1 MKKITK
7 RNYKKRNH
15 NKPKFSSKTNRK
27 TRRGGK
33 GSIYKP
39 IPLPDVPS
47 SIDNTIQDIMDESS
61 SLTYYGGKSRS
72 KSKRYHKGGFKIDSV
87 DNIEDRDDDWLITKQ

>member
-1 MKKITK
+1 MKKNTK

-15 NKPKFSSKTNRK
+15 NKSKFRSKTNRK
-27 TRRGGK
+27 TRMGGK
-33 GSIYKP
+33 GSNYKP

-47 SIDNTIQDIMDESS
+47 SIDNTIQDIIDESS
-61 SLTYYGGKSRS
+61 NLTYYGGKARS
-72 KSKRYHKGGFKIDSV
+72 NPKRYHKGGFKIDSV